1 MKRNDPDYMLVR
13 VADYD
18 PKWPEMFEAEAAL
31 VREIIGD
38 NLITIFH
45 IGSTAVPGLKAKPV
59 IDMLPVVRDV
69 AALDGLTREFAA
81 AGYEGPPLFQEGR
94 REPHA
99 PAARLPIRRRAR
111 DNAPRRLPRL
121 HARPRRSA
129 RGLRRAQGVARL
141 PLPGRHRRILR
152 RQGRVRQG
160 VRAARADMA
169 LAEALGGA
177 ARLT

>member
-13 VADYD
+13 VVDYD

-81 AGYEGPPLFQEGR
+81 AGYEAMGEFGLTGR
-94 REPHA
+94 RSFRKGGANRTHQ
-99 PAARLPIRRRAR
+99 
-111 DNAPRRLPRL
+111 L
-121 HARPRRSA
+121 HAYRYDAVHAITRHVAYRDYM
-129 RGLRRAQGVARL
+129 RAN

-160 VRAARADMA
+160 VRTARADMA
-169 LAEALGGA
+169 LEEARGGA

>member
-69 AALDGLTREFAA
+69 EALDGLTREFAA
-81 AGYEGPPLFQEGR
+81 AGYEAMGEFGLPGR
-94 REPHA
+94 RYFRKGGANRTHQLHA
-99 PAARLPIRRRAR
+99 YQYDAV
-111 DNAPRRLPRL
+111 RL

-129 RGLRRAQGVARL
+129 RGLRRAQGGARL
-141 PLPGRHRRILR
+141 PLP
-152 RQGRVRQG
+152 
-160 VRAARADMA
+160 
-169 LAEALGGA
+169 
-177 ARLT
+177 